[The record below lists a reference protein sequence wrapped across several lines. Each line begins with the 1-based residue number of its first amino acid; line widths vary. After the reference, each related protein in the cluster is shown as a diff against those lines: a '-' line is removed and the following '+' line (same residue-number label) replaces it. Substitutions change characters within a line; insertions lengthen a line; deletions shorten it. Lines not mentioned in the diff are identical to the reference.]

1 MSKYAENT
9 SVPVER
15 SLAELKREINR
26 FGATG
31 FGYAEK
37 GDRVQVIFECEGLRI
52 RFDMH
57 IPPRA
62 AFTQDRRGNRRVDT
76 AIDRDWEQAQR
87 RIWRS
92 LTAVVKAKLV
102 AVDDGISTFEQE
114 FLAFVVLPEGDTIGD
129 RMVPEIRHVARTGE
143 LPPLIAGTPKVIAIS
158 EWKRRAPC

>member
-9 SVPVER
+9 SVPVGR
-15 SLAELKREINR
+15 SLSELKREINR

-31 FGYAEK
+31 FGYAEQ
-37 GDRVQVIFECEGLRI
+37 GDRVQVIFECKGLRV
-52 RFDMH
+52 RFDMQL
-57 IPPRA
+57 PVRKD
-62 AFTQDRRGNRRVDT
+62 FNLTDT
-76 AIDRDWEQAQR
+76 GRERSWSVAEAEWEKACR

-143 LPPLIAGTPKVIAIS
+143 LPPLLAGSSKVIALS
-158 EWKRRAPC
+158 ERTGS